1 MNIKNLLIK
10 LRPFT
15 LLIAI
20 VSGFIVFLMFHY
32 IKALSP
38 LKPVAYVVS
47 DCLPGVLFVI
57 LFCAFIKIEYK
68 QMKPHVWH
76 YVLIAFQVLA
86 SLFLSLYVHLNDLS
100 VFAHTILLG
109 LVVCIITPTAASAS
123 VITGKL
129 GGNESALTTY
139 IILSNL
145 AAAIGI
151 PLIFPLISTTT
162 DIPFF
167 TEFVAILNKVFPMIV
182 LPLIAAI
189 IIKLFF
195 NRLHKF
201 LVAHTKEL
209 GFYLWACIIF
219 VLSAKTFANIFAS
232 QSSSI
237 QIIIF
242 AVTGLLCTIFQ
253 FS

>member
-32 IKALSP
+32 IKTLSP

-86 SLFLSLYVHLNDLS
+86 SLFCLSM
-100 VFAHTILLG
+100 FI
-109 LVVCIITPTAASAS
+109 
-123 VITGKL
+123 
-129 GGNESALTTY
+129 
-139 IILSNL
+139 
-145 AAAIGI
+145 
-151 PLIFPLISTTT
+151 
-162 DIPFF
+162 
-167 TEFVAILNKVFPMIV
+167 
-182 LPLIAAI
+182 
-189 IIKLFF
+189 
-195 NRLHKF
+195 
-201 LVAHTKEL
+201 
-209 GFYLWACIIF
+209 
-219 VLSAKTFANIFAS
+219 
-232 QSSSI
+232 
-237 QIIIF
+237 
-242 AVTGLLCTIFQ
+242 
-253 FS
+253 